1 MKRWQKILLVSVW
14 ICVLGAAVVQG
25 GSVSFAQQWPLYE
38 ALRNT
43 AAIIFAVVGAWLA
56 IVYPE
61 RLQMSQGKQG
71 EANPKD
77 AEKVTKL
84 LEPIV
89 NSTVI
94 LAIVLIV
101 GLVAPLVKGIPFVRG
116 HVEVF
121 RAISFVILAS
131 LTLLQI
137 CTVILTLIP
146 ASDVR
151 TQVLQEKAVKHTVN
165 AIFSRGKRKKK

>member
-1 MKRWQKILLVSVW
+1 M
-14 ICVLGAAVVQG
+14 
-25 GSVSFAQQWPLYE
+25 
-38 ALRNT
+38 
-43 AAIIFAVVGAWLA
+43 A

-61 RLQMSQGKQG
+61 RLRMSQGRPG
-71 EANPKD
+71 TAEPKN
-77 AEKVTKL
+77 AEKITKL

-94 LAIVLIV
+94 LAVVLIV
-101 GLVAPLVKGIPFVRG
+101 GLIAPLIKGVPFVRA

-121 RAISFVILAS
+121 RTISFVILAS

-137 CTVILTLIP
+137 CTVVLTLIP

-151 TQVLQEKAVKHTVN
+151 QQVLEEKAVKDTFGS
-165 AIFSRGKRKKK
+165 IFSRGKKRGG

>member
-1 MKRWQKILLVSVW
+1 MKTWQKVFLVLVW
-14 ICVLGAAVVQG
+14 IAVLSGAVVQG

-61 RLQMSQGKQG
+61 RLRMSQGRPG
-71 EANPKD
+71 TAEPKN
-77 AEKVTKL
+77 AEKIAKL

-94 LAIVLIV
+94 LAVVLIV
-101 GLVAPLVKGIPFVRG
+101 GLIAPLIKGVPFVRA

-121 RAISFVILAS
+121 RTISFVILAS

-137 CTVILTLIP
+137 CTVVLTLIP

-151 TQVLQEKAVKHTVN
+151 QQVLEEKVVKDTFG
-165 AIFSRGKRKKK
+165 AIFSRGKKRGG

>member
-1 MKRWQKILLVSVW
+1 MKTWQKVFLVLVW
-14 ICVLGAAVVQG
+14 IAVLSGAVVQG

-61 RLQMSQGKQG
+61 RLRMSQGRPG
-71 EANPKD
+71 TAEPKN
-77 AEKVTKL
+77 AEKITKL

-94 LAIVLIV
+94 LAVVLIV
-101 GLVAPLVKGIPFVRG
+101 GLIAPLIKGVPFVRA

-121 RAISFVILAS
+121 RTISFVILAS

-137 CTVILTLIP
+137 CTVVLTLIP

-151 TQVLQEKAVKHTVN
+151 QQVLEEKVVKDTFGS
-165 AIFSRGKRKKK
+165 IFSRGKKRRG

>member
-1 MKRWQKILLVSVW
+1 MKTWQKVFLVLVW
-14 ICVLGAAVVQG
+14 IAVLSGAVVQG

-61 RLQMSQGKQG
+61 RLRMSQGRSG
-71 EANPKD
+71 TAEPKN
-77 AEKVTKL
+77 AEKITKL

-94 LAIVLIV
+94 LAVVLIV
-101 GLVAPLVKGIPFVRG
+101 GLIAPLIKGVPFVRA

-121 RAISFVILAS
+121 RTISFVILAS

-137 CTVILTLIP
+137 CTVVLTLIP

-151 TQVLQEKAVKHTVN
+151 QQVLEEKVVKDTFGS
-165 AIFSRGKRKKK
+165 IFSRGKKRRG

>member
-1 MKRWQKILLVSVW
+1 MNTWQKIFLVLVW
-14 ICVLGAAVVQG
+14 VVVLAGAVIQG
-25 GSVSFAQQWPLYE
+25 RWVSFAQQWPLYE

-61 RLQMSQGKQG
+61 RLRMSQGKSG
-71 EANPKD
+71 D
-77 AEKVTKL
+77 AEPKSADKITKL

-94 LAIVLIV
+94 LAVVLIV
-101 GLVAPLVKGIPFVRG
+101 GLVAPLIKGVPFVRE

-121 RAISFVILAS
+121 RGISFVILAS

-137 CTVILTLIP
+137 CTVVLTLIP

-151 TQVLQEKAVKHTVN
+151 QQVLEEKAVKGTFS
-165 AIFSRGKRKKK
+165 AIFSRGKKRKG